1 MKLTLANRK
10 VTLVLCPIDMRS
22 GFSKLSL
29 ISHQFLNID
38 VTRGED
44 CVVFVNKSRAMV
56 KVIFADTKGT
66 VMLTRKLHQGRFQQ
80 LLTRA
85 EGAATEPLTVN
96 ELERYLDG
104 EAIQV
109 KRQSLLKN

>member
-29 ISHQFLNID
+29 ISQQFLNVD

-56 KVIFADTKGT
+56 A
-66 VMLTRKLHQGRFQQ
+66 
-80 LLTRA
+80 
-85 EGAATEPLTVN
+85 
-96 ELERYLDG
+96 
-104 EAIQV
+104 
-109 KRQSLLKN
+109 

>member
-1 MKLTLANRK
+1 
-10 VTLVLCPIDMRS
+10 
-22 GFSKLSL
+22 
-29 ISHQFLNID
+29 
-38 VTRGED
+38 
-44 CVVFVNKSRAMV
+44 
-56 KVIFADTKGT
+56 
-66 VMLTRKLHQGRFQQ
+66 MLTRKLHQGRFQQ

-85 EGAATEPLTVN
+85 EGVATEPLTVN